1 MSLVMIVSFFVKSP
15 VISIFVSHTFQSFTI
30 FFERLPSSEITYT
43 SPSSSDMI
51 FTAFIGRRK
60 VFQSVFPRDWN
71 IIVAVFPIYFSPFWM
86 LILTVERRLAFDTL
100 ETAVIIP
107 VSIFHSVE
115 IITLSHVIRVDA
127 KSVSISITTCGSFPE
142 NSATALH
149 IFTAC
154 HTFAITFV
162 IFHSIGADIVSFE

>member
-1 MSLVMIVSFFVKSP
+1 M
-15 VISIFVSHTFQSFTI
+15 
-30 FFERLPSSEITYT
+30 
-43 SPSSSDMI
+43 
-51 FTAFIGRRK
+51 
-60 VFQSVFPRDWN
+60 
-71 IIVAVFPIYFSPFWM
+71 IVAVFPIYFSPFWI
-86 LILTVERRLAFDTL
+86 LILTVERRFEFEMF

-107 VSIFHSVE
+107 VSVFHSVE
-115 IITLSHVIRVDA
+115 IITVSPVI
-127 KSVSISITTCGSFPE
+127 SVEARSLSISITTCGSFPE